1 MPRRS
6 RGMQPLQYLTVFVL
20 FLAGLYSLV
29 LFTGDKKK
37 IPHLG
42 IDLQSGTRV
51 TLTARTLDGKDPD
64 QNSLKLAKNI
74 IEQRVNGLGV
84 AGSEVL
90 IQGSNLVITVPGE
103 EGSQAKTLGQ
113 TARLYIR
120 PVAKDPVKGE
130 AMVWNKETAPDM
142 FAPPPPPAPPAN
154 GEQAPP
160 AGEPAPA
167 GQDVT
172 EEQAKE
178 IQQAR
183 AIRQSPDVLV
193 KVSQEEI
200 QNIRLMMLTDP
211 EGTAK
216 LVEQKFGPLDK
227 AVKSLDCSKPDPLRG
242 NDDPKLPLVTC
253 STDGKEK
260 LVLEPSIIDGQEIS
274 EAGSQFDNQRGTW
287 SVSLSFKP
295 HGQEIWSKYTEGHV
309 GTQTAITLDSRVVS
323 HPVIQGVING
333 STQITGDF
341 SATQARELANV
352 LRYGS
357 LPLSFSSSEAQT
369 ISATLGLASLR
380 AGLIAGVVGL
390 VLVLL
395 YSLFY
400 YRALGFLALLSLILT
415 GVANYAVVVLL
426 GRWIGFTLDLA
437 GIAGFIIGIGMTADS
452 FVVYF
457 ERIKDEVREG
467 RSFRSAVPRA
477 WERAR
482 RTILSGNAVTFIAA
496 AVLYILAIGEVRGF
510 AFTLGLTTIMDLVV
524 VFLVTHPLVHAAS
537 TRAWWAKPSRTGL
550 GRARAQAVS
559 A

>member
-1 MPRRS
+1 MPRKS
-6 RGMQPLQYLTVFVL
+6 RGMRPLQYLLVFVV
-20 FLAGLYSLV
+20 FVAGSYSLV
-29 LFTGDKKK
+29 FFTGDKKK

-51 TLTARTLDGKDPD
+51 TLTARTPDGKDPD
-64 QNSLKLAKNI
+64 QSSLNLAKEI
-74 IEQRVNGLGV
+74 IEKRVNGLGV
-84 AGSEVL
+84 SGSEVVV
-90 IQGSNLVITVPGE
+90 QGNNLVITVPGE
-103 EGSQAKTLGQ
+103 EGSQARTLGQ

-120 PVAKDPVKGE
+120 PVAKNAVNGQ
-130 AMVWNKETAPDM
+130 ATVWDKQNSPNM
-142 FAPPPPPAPPAN
+142 FEPPPPAPAPA
-154 GEQAPP
+154 
-160 AGEPAPA
+160 AGPDGQPAPA
-167 GQDVT
+167 DPNVSAA
-172 EEQAKE
+172 QAAE

-183 AIRQSPDVLV
+183 AIRQSPDVIV
-193 KVSQEEI
+193 NISPEEI
-200 QNIRLMMLTDP
+200 QNIRAMAVTDP
-211 EGTAK
+211 EAAAK
-216 LVEQKFGPLDK
+216 IVEQKFGPLDK
-227 AVKSLDCSKPDPLRG
+227 AVKSLDCGKPDPLRG

-253 STDGKEK
+253 SQDGTEK
-260 LVLEPSIIDGQEIS
+260 FVLEPAIIDGQEIS
-274 EAGSQFDNQRGTW
+274 QAGAQMDNQAGAW
-287 SVSLSFKP
+287 VVNVSFKP
-295 HGQEIWSKYTEGHV
+295 HGQEIWSKYTADHV
-309 GTQTAITLDSRVVS
+309 GTQTAITLDSVVVS

-333 STQITGDF
+333 STQISGNFTAT
-341 SATQARELANV
+341 SAKELANV
-352 LRYGS
+352 LQYGS

-380 AGLIAGVVGL
+380 AGLIAGAVGL

-400 YRALGFLALLSLILT
+400 YRALGFLALLSLLLS
-415 GVANYAVVVLL
+415 GVANYAIVVLL

-457 ERIKDEVREG
+457 ERIKDEVQEG

-550 GRARAQAVS
+550 GRARTQELAS
-559 A
+559 

>member
-1 MPRRS
+1 MR
-6 RGMQPLQYLTVFVL
+6 PLQYLTVFVL
-20 FLAGLYSLV
+20 FIAGLYSLV
-29 LFTGDKKK
+29 VFQGDKKK

-51 TLTARTLDGKDPD
+51 TLTARTPDGKDPD
-64 QNSLKLAKNI
+64 QNSLKLAKDI
-74 IEQRVNGLGV
+74 IGQRVNGLGI
-84 AGSEVL
+84 AGSEV
-90 IQGSNLVITVPGE
+90 IVQGTNLVITVPGE
-103 EGSQAKTLGQ
+103 EGSQAKSLGQ

-120 PVAKDPVKGE
+120 PVAKNAVNGQ
-130 AMVWNKETAPDM
+130 ATVWDKQSSPEM
-142 FAPPPPPAPPAN
+142 FAPPPPAPAPAPPAD
-154 GEQAPP
+154 GQA
-160 AGEPAPA
+160 PAPA
-167 GQDVT
+167 PADPNVT
-172 EEQAKE
+172 DEQAKE
-178 IQQAR
+178 IQEAR
-183 AIRQSPDVLV
+183 AVRQSPNVIVNLGQD
-193 KVSQEEI
+193 EI
-200 QNIRLMMLTDP
+200 QGIRAMAVTDP
-211 EGTAK
+211 QGATK
-216 LVEQKFGPLDK
+216 LIEEKFGPLDK
-227 AVKSLDCSKPDPLRG
+227 AVKSLDCAKPDPLRG

-253 STDGKEK
+253 SQDGNEK
-260 LVLEPSIIDGQEIS
+260 LVLEPAIIDGQEIAS
-274 EAGSQFDNQRGTW
+274 AGSQFDNQRGGW
-287 SVSLSFKP
+287 VVNLSFKP
-295 HGQEIWSKYTEGHV
+295 HGQEIWAKYTEGHV
-309 GTQTAITLDSRVVS
+309 GTQTAITLDSQVVS

-333 STQITGDF
+333 STQISGNFD
-341 SATQARELANV
+341 SKAAKELANV
-352 LRYGS
+352 LQYGS

-380 AGLIAGVVGL
+380 AGLIAGGVGL
-390 VLVLL
+390 FLVLL

-400 YRALGFLALLSLILT
+400 YRALGFLALLSLVLT
-415 GVANYAVVVLL
+415 GVANYAIVVLL

-510 AFTLGLTTIMDLVV
+510 AFTLGLTTVMDLVV

-550 GRARAQAVS
+550 ARARTQAVS
-559 A
+559 S